1 MGLVCGGY
9 VVVVVET
16 ATTRRTEGEVG
27 ADDGKHVDSQTCT
40 KIIKKSCAGF
50 LGNEFVWNKPEPYT

>member
-1 MGLVCGGY
+1 MGLVRGGY
-9 VVVVVET
+9 VVVAVET

-40 KIIKKSCAGF
+40 KIIIIVCWVSWK
-50 LGNEFVWNKPEPYT
+50 